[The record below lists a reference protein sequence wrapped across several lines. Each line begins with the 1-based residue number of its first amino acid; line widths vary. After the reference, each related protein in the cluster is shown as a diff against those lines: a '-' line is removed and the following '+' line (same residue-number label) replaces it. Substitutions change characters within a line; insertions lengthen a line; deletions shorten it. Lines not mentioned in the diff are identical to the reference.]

1 MLSSVTRVV
10 TSSVTSRDNQQSL
23 ARYHTERRELRCPR
37 ARVRV
42 WKLVILS
49 EETLQSLNTLLSSF
63 VSESAQMVAGVA
75 DTIHGDSS
83 AALGTVA
90 RSAIKGRIYDLT

>member
-1 MLSSVTRVV
+1 MSSGPGPGV
-10 TSSVTSRDNQQSL
+10 
-23 ARYHTERRELRCPR
+23 
-37 ARVRV
+37 
-42 WKLVILS
+42 KLVILS